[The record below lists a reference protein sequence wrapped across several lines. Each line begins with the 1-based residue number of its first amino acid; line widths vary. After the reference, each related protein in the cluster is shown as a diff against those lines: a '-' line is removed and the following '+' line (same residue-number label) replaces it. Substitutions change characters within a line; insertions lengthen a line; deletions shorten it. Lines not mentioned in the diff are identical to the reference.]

1 MRIAPFPL
9 DLRRLAV
16 AALVG
21 SLVIVACDDSVIGPT
36 VECGPPEGDIFF
48 IELHPEPSGT
58 FAAYEVDVG
67 DSIQVTASLHRV
79 DDSEP
84 GFNPQQG
91 WYCETTASSPVSGA
105 VTLGTTDGELLRVHA
120 NGWIRGQRQ
129 GLAGVTASSASPLAQ
144 RDFGVLVY
152 SP

>member
-1 MRIAPFPL
+1 MRIAPFAL

-16 AALVG
+16 AVLAG
-21 SLVIVACDDSVIGPT
+21 SVAVAACERSVIGPT
-36 VECGPPEGDIFF
+36 VECGPPEEDIFF

-58 FAAYEVDVG
+58 FADYQVDVG

-79 DDSEP
+79 DDTKP

-91 WYCETTASSPVSGA
+91 WYCETTASSPVSSA

-120 NGWIRGQRQ
+120 NGWIRGLRQ
-129 GLAGVTASSASPLAQ
+129 GLAGVTASSTSPLAQ
-144 RDFGVLVY
+144 RDFGVLIY